1 MIIFERMRELTDE
14 QIIEIFNLRNEYK
27 LSNEKISKVM
37 GISKNNVASILTKN
51 EKYKEDPNF
60 IASVTGA
67 VYDNQQ
73 VSVLKEI
80 LTNLY
85 AERKINKT
93 KHLEIERKFSKL
105 KK

>member
-1 MIIFERMRELTDE
+1 MLWLCFSIPFNHETII
-14 QIIEIFNLRNEYK
+14 
-27 LSNEKISKVM
+27 KVNDP
-37 GISKNNVASILTKN
+37 SKN

-67 VYDNQQ
+67 VYDNQK

-85 AERKINKT
+85 AERKINKN